1 MKQPRKNS
9 ARARIELES
18 KIITM
23 SEAGKPDASYILTLG
38 PMVDGE
44 WSGEGGH
51 RLGWVFPV
59 IL

>member
-1 MKQPRKNS
+1 MKQPGKNS

-18 KIITM
+18 KTVT

-51 RLGWVFPV
+51 RLGWVFSV
-59 IL
+59 TL